1 VFDETNGSQVEQVDL
16 DELDDEEAPCVAL
29 RNMSIGNM
37 CPKESEE
44 PTQAQDQ
51 PSSSNQAYPPTQDE
65 DQAQGDEEDQE
76 EEPPQEEDKDQGGD
90 EVDQDKEDDQ
100 EMQGQRPPHPRV
112 HQAIQRDHHVNSILG
127 DIHKGVT
134 TRSRVAHFCEHYSFV
149 SSIKPYRIEDA
160 LRDSDWVLAMQE
172 ELNNFTRN
180 EVWHLV
186 PHPNQ
191 NVVGTKWV
199 YRNKQDEHGVVI
211 RNKARLVAKGYSQVK
226 GLDFDETYAPVA
238 RLESICILLAYA
250 TYHGF
255 KLYQMDTKSAFL
267 NGPIK
272 EEVYVEQPPGFEDSE
287 YPDYV
292 YKHSKA
298 LYGLKQAPR
307 AWYECLRDF
316 LITNGF
322 KVGKADPTLFTKTIA
337 NDLFVCHIYVDDI
350 IFGSTNKST
359 CEEFSRIMVQKFEM
373 SMMGEL
379 RYFLGFQIKQLQE
392 GTFISQTKYI
402 QDILKKFR
410 MKNAKPIKTPIGT
423 NGHLDHDT
431 GGKSIDQKVYR
442 SMIGSL
448 LYLCASRPDIMLS
461 VCMWARFQADPKE
474 VHLRAMK
481 RIMRYLVYTPK
492 FGLWYPQGIHF

>member
-29 RNMSIGNM
+29 RNMSIGDV

-44 PTQAQDQ
+44 PPQAQDQ
-51 PSSSNQAYPPTQDE
+51 PSSSMRASPPTQDK
-65 DQAQGDEEDQE
+65 DQAQDNEDEDQE
-76 EEPPQEEDKDQGGD
+76 DEPPQEEDMDQGGD
-90 EVDQDKEDDQ
+90 EDDQDKEDDQ
-100 EMQGQRPPHPRV
+100 EIRDQRLPQPRV
-112 HQAIQRDHHVNSILG
+112 HQAIQRDHLVNSILG

-149 SSIKPYRIEDA
+149 SSIEPYRIEDA
-160 LRDSDWVLAMQE
+160 LRDLDRVVAMQE

-186 PHPNQ
+186 PRPNQ

-199 YRNKQDEHGVVI
+199 FHNRQDEHGVVI
-211 RNKARLVAKGYSQVK
+211 RNKTRLVAKGYSQVE
-226 GLDFDETYAPVA
+226 GLGFDETYAPVA
-238 RLESICILLAYA
+238 RLESIRILLAYA

-255 KLYQMDTKSAFL
+255 KLYQMDVKSAFL

-287 YPDYV
+287 YPNHV
-292 YKHSKA
+292 YKLSKV
-298 LYGLKQAPR
+298 LYRLKQAPR

-337 NDLFVCHIYVDDI
+337 KDLFICQIHVDDI
-350 IFGSTNKST
+350 IFGSTNKSS
-359 CEEFSRIMVQKFEM
+359 CEEFSRIMIQKFEM
-373 SMMGEL
+373 PMMGEL
-379 RYFLGFQIKQLQE
+379 KYFLGFQIKQLQE

-402 QDILKKFR
+402 QDILKKFG
-410 MKNAKPIKTPIGT
+410 MKNGKPIKTSMGT
-423 NGHLDHDT
+423 NGHLDLDT
-431 GGKSIDQKVYR
+431 GGKFVDQKVYR

-448 LYLCASRPDIMLS
+448 LYLCVSRPDIMLS
-461 VCMWARFQADPKE
+461 VCMCARF
-474 VHLRAMK
+474 
-481 RIMRYLVYTPK
+481 
-492 FGLWYPQGIHF
+492 